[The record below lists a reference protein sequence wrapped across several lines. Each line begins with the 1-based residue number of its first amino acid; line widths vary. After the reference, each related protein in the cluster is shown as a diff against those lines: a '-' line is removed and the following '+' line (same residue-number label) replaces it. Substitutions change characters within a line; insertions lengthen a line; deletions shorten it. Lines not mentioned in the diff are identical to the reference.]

1 MRFPTEW
8 TRTCYFTE
16 YGLFSR
22 VDFLPKKVVLKMR
35 WVLLGI
41 VFITTLYSPLVH
53 NVVNFPISNGNFHNL
68 EDHNLEQ
75 VVKKCYGPVVLV
87 FIA

>member
-1 MRFPTEW
+1 
-8 TRTCYFTE
+8 
-16 YGLFSR
+16 
-22 VDFLPKKVVLKMR
+22 MR

-41 VFITTLYSPLVH
+41 VFITILYSPLVH
-53 NVVNFPISNGNFHNL
+53 NVVNFPINNGNFHNL

-87 FIA
+87 FNADLKICEYLRLHMKITC

>member
-1 MRFPTEW
+1 
-8 TRTCYFTE
+8 
-16 YGLFSR
+16 
-22 VDFLPKKVVLKMR
+22 MR

-53 NVVNFPISNGNFHNL
+53 NVVNFPINNGNFHNL